1 MVERSIHFF
10 FICVWLYS
18 VVLREVESEVSF
30 GFVLNEMCQWSTRM
44 RKRGS
49 IHKIMLGK
57 FCSIKVCSRDGQ
69 MVGKIRDVLDK
80 RLKINFEMRF

>member
-1 MVERSIHFF
+1 MG
-10 FICVWLYS
+10 YS

-57 FCSIKVCSRDGQ
+57 FVVLKYVVQIVIE
-69 MVGKIRDVLDK
+69 MVAKIRNVLDK
-80 RLKINFEMRF
+80 I

>member
-1 MVERSIHFF
+1 MVERSDTHFF
-10 FICVWLYS
+10 IGYS

-30 GFVLNEMCQWSTRM
+30 RFVLNEMCQWSTRM

-57 FCSIKVCSRDGQ
+57 FV
-69 MVGKIRDVLDK
+69 VLK
-80 RLKINFEMRF
+80 YVV

>member
-1 MVERSIHFF
+1 MVERSIFF
-10 FICVWLYS
+10 LICVWFYS

-30 GFVLNEMCQWSTRM
+30 RFVLNEMCQWSTRM

-57 FCSIKVCSRDGQ
+57 FV
-69 MVGKIRDVLDK
+69 VLK
-80 RLKINFEMRF
+80 YVV